1 MTPTTLAEKEC
12 HGPLAD
18 WPRGENS
25 NLGIGD
31 DASFVTRRCL
41 HAGQGPSKPV
51 RLMAYTYAELKA
63 LWLKYGGSAASAD
76 TAAAVA
82 LAESGGVATAS
93 GTNTDGSV
101 DRGLWQINSVHGG
114 LSTFDVAANTKA
126 AIKISNNG
134 TNWNPWV
141 AFKSGSYKKFLS
153 PTTAAGNVP
162 ADTTAA
168 GIGIPGI
175 GGISIS
181 GVTSGIINTVLKM
194 LGLGSMKDL
203 FERLGLIILGFAL
216 VMLGIHLLSS
226 GGGGQAFNVQTE
238 TTEAGTTRKIKT
250 PVSQSKTTTALKT
263 GATGAV
269 EAAAVA

>member
-1 MTPTTLAEKEC
+1 
-12 HGPLAD
+12 
-18 WPRGENS
+18 
-25 NLGIGD
+25 
-31 DASFVTRRCL
+31 
-41 HAGQGPSKPV
+41 
-51 RLMAYTYAELKA
+51 MAYTYAELKA
-63 LWLKYGGSAASAD
+63 LWLKYGGNAASAD

-82 LAESGGVATAS
+82 MAESGGVATAS
-93 GTNTDGSV
+93 NTNTDGSV

-134 TNWNPWV
+134 SNWNPWV
-141 AFKSGSYKKFLS
+141 TFKTGAFKKFLS
-153 PTTAAGNVP
+153 PTTAAGSVP
-162 ADTTAA
+162 ADTTAS
-168 GIGIPGI
+168 IGLPSI

-203 FERLGLIILGFAL
+203 VERLGLIILGFAL
-216 VMLGIHLLSS
+216 VILGIHLLSS
-226 GGGGQAFNVQTE
+226 GGGGGTPINVQTE

-250 PVSQSKTTTALKT
+250 PVSQSETTTALKT
-263 GATGAV
+263 GTAGAV